1 MIRVHENGPRIFE
14 IPLSEVES
22 SIISEIFF
30 YYVMSKFN
38 HYFEEDLIEMI
49 WI

>member
-1 MIRVHENGPRIFE
+1 MIRVHENGPRIYE

-30 YYVMSKFN
+30 YYVISKFN
-38 HYFEEDLIEMI
+38 HNFEEDLI
-49 WI
+49 